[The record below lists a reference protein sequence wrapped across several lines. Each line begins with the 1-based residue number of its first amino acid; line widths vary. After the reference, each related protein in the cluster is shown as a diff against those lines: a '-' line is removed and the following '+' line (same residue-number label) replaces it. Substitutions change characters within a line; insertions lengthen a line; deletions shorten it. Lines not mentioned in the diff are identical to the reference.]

1 MTSKQQALA
10 TLTRLDDHTRQLESW
25 LLEQATLSVDRETLE
40 KMLNEVLQT
49 NQAMAKLEDWVGGKQ

>member
-40 KMLNEVLQT
+40 KMLNKVLQT